1 MCEALDII
9 IWVCIIALFI
19 ASFIGLIVPI
29 IPGVVVLWG
38 GFLLYHFAL
47 HSGDLS
53 ILFWIAMTIF
63 TIILFVA
70 DFITNHYFVQRLGG
84 TKASQWGAI
93 IGVFVGVFVY
103 PPVGLIAVPFLFVFV
118 IEIIQHKTAKEA
130 ALAAVG
136 ALAGFLSGAIA
147 KGFIQAV
154 MIIWFIIDIL
164 L

>member
-1 MCEALDII
+1 MCEALDIL
-9 IWVCIIALFI
+9 IWVCVVVLFI
-19 ASFIGLIVPI
+19 ASFIGLVVPI

-47 HSGDLS
+47 NPEGLS
-53 ILFWIAMTIF
+53 NLFWIAMVFF

-93 IGVFVGVFVY
+93 VGLIIGVFVY
-103 PPVGLIAVPFLFVFV
+103 PPVGVIIVPFLFVFV
-118 IEIIQHKTAKEA
+118 IEMMQHKTAKDA
-130 ALAAVG
+130 SLAAIG

-147 KGFIQAV
+147 KGFIQVV
-154 MIIWFIIDIL
+154 MIIWFMIDIL